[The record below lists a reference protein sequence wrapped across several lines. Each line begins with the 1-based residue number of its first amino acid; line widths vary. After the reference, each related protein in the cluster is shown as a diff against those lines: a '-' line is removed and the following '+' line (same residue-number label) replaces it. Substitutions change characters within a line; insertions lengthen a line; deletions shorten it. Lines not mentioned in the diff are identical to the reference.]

1 MGRNKIYSEFMNI
14 LYEREKEGEVLNN
27 KIREC
32 VSRKEIERGL
42 NLKPGIREK
51 PIRTITQGGG
61 EMQNS
66 CRSEIEMQREKSE
79 RHERRNALSCEPP

>member
-1 MGRNKIYSEFMNI
+1 M
-14 LYEREKEGEVLNN
+14 EKEGEALNN

-32 VSRKEIERGL
+32 VGRKEIERGL

-51 PIRTITQGGG
+51 PIPTITQGGG

-66 CRSEIEMQREKSE
+66 CRSEIEMQGRNRKDI
-79 RHERRNALSCEPP
+79 RRGMFSPAGIVGVPL